1 MLKQI
6 PVCKLVK
13 KLLKPTI
20 SITSV
25 SERREVGLQ
34 IGDFI
39 ERKQKQKLKIQNK
52 ERIKNQTWLG

>member
-6 PVCKLVK
+6 PVCKMVK
-13 KLLKPTI
+13 KLLTPTLY
-20 SITSV
+20 ITSG

>member
-1 MLKQI
+1 MLK
-6 PVCKLVK
+6 PLTVCKLVK

-39 ERKQKQKLKIQNK
+39 ERKKKQKLKIQNK

>member
-6 PVCKLVK
+6 HVCKMVK
-13 KLLKPTI
+13 KLLKPKT
-20 SITSV
+20 SITNI

-34 IGDFI
+34 IGDFT
-39 ERKQKQKLKIQNK
+39 ERKQSQKLKMQNK